1 MKSRHLF
8 FSELNE
14 KDLHFTPNSTFEE
27 LEQIVENLKNRYKDL
42 ENSLEEERNANVDER
57 YEKEIEYLH
66 KQLSYCPFQLNE
78 KQYEKFNNFLRT
90 HSHCRPDKKDSHYA
104 LYFSPSPIG
113 IAADLQCKYCGDN
126 IEIIGSE
133 DW

>member
-1 MKSRHLF
+1 MKKQNLLLSQI
-8 FSELNE
+8 E
-14 KDLHFTPNSTFEE
+14 KEGFTFLPNVSFDNIRKNLDVLEKRVNYLEE
-27 LEQIVENLKNRYKDL
+27 A
-42 ENSLEEERNANVDER
+42 LEEERKVNVNER
-57 YEKEIEYLH
+57 YEEEISYLH

-104 LYFSPSPIG
+104 FYFSPSSIG
-113 IAADLQCKYCGDN
+113 IAADLQCKYCGDY